1 MLTFSFFTAV
11 FATIVWLI
19 SAVFYISARLVSVD
33 LTAISLMDMSL
44 YVVIVF
50 LPLLTLWSIWGKFY
64 NLRHEAGLQKQF
76 TLLSLQINQNQEY
89 IDAAARILLKG
100 TQQQAHVF
108 ALGKIELYISEMNE
122 ILADILQRYHLLSE
136 EKLRAVWNL
145 ARLGNRWGFAK
156 ALVDLRNNTADF
168 DKKLAKAAQEQ
179 SLLAG
184 SLKEFCARYTRLL
197 GLLKDHDE
205 ENILQDIIE
214 TGVFGKVFAFFAP
227 ITRNLNNK
235 NYVEEKN
242 VPEKQ
247 LAMPIEK
254 NIEESFIEEPVFENS
269 ENEKA
274 KEPVVEEQTELSDKE
289 QDAESKKNKEEISE
303 IFVSSEEN
311 VAESV
316 EAEEN
321 DEEENSSDKPS
332 FWSRLLGIHED
343 EEEDKNH
350 PDPLRIA
357 LERSF
362 GTAEEKNSEK
372 KEKTAKKSQS
382 EPKVSEVKK
391 EEYELSDED
400 KAKLDEI
407 LTAIDVP
414 DEDDAVEKEIKPKK
428 SRFAFANTNKTIKN
442 LQKEWEEMKKNDK
455 VSADEENV

>member
-254 NIEESFIEEPVFENS
+254 NIEESFVEEPVFEN
-269 ENEKA
+269 
-274 KEPVVEEQTELSDKE
+274 
-289 QDAESKKNKEEISE
+289 
-303 IFVSSEEN
+303 
-311 VAESV
+311 
-316 EAEEN
+316 
-321 DEEENSSDKPS
+321 
-332 FWSRLLGIHED
+332 
-343 EEEDKNH
+343 
-350 PDPLRIA
+350 
-357 LERSF
+357 
-362 GTAEEKNSEK
+362 
-372 KEKTAKKSQS
+372 
-382 EPKVSEVKK
+382 
-391 EEYELSDED
+391 
-400 KAKLDEI
+400 
-407 LTAIDVP
+407 
-414 DEDDAVEKEIKPKK
+414 
-428 SRFAFANTNKTIKN
+428 
-442 LQKEWEEMKKNDK
+442 
-455 VSADEENV
+455 